1 MGVIGA
7 TRFLEHQYNLGAG
20 VHYELLFK
28 LDLKAQIDG
37 VVIRDSAV
45 LINKAPVLLTNREFR
60 LISFAL
66 DFVV

>member
-1 MGVIGA
+1 M
-7 TRFLEHQYNLGAG
+7 
-20 VHYELLFK
+20 HYELLFK